1 MIDEI
6 RYEPSEQSLS
16 QAKNGAGLRPGQLAR
31 LLGYR
36 NVSKGANRIQSF
48 ETGGKARPDLL
59 GKLTEAL
66 GIGPEE
72 IQRAVAE
79 DYRDWLAWADEP
91 IRPYVVVRILA
102 CVYQQVQLPD
112 DALES
117 ETAEAFAARLA
128 RERRMRTWLVLSRRA
143 SIQFD
148 ETGRRLG
155 RVEATPETPC
165 EPYAVIGGG
174 RVQFDLGGGVDLR
187 PIDEPPG

>member
-1 MIDEI
+1 M
-6 RYEPSEQSLS
+6 SHLS
-16 QAKNGAGLRPGQLAR
+16 NLFRRRREERGLRPGQLAR

-36 NVSKGANRIQSF
+36 NVSKGANRLQSF
-48 ETGGKARPDLL
+48 EAGGKARPDLL
-59 GKLTEAL
+59 GNLAEAL

-72 IQRAVAE
+72 IQRAIAE
-79 DYRDWLAWADEP
+79 DDRDWRAWADEP

-117 ETAEAFAARLA
+117 EEAEAFAARLA
-128 RERRMRTWLVLSRRA
+128 RERRMRSWLVLSRRA

-148 ETGRRLG
+148 EAGRRLG
-155 RVEATPETPC
+155 RVEATPEMPC
-165 EPYAVIGGG
+165 EPYAVIGGR
-174 RVQFDLGGGVDLR
+174 RVQFDLGGVGLR